1 MLTEATTLT
10 VVNIL
15 SCFLLFERNKRR
27 SDLLLSQT
35 SSHQSPISD
44 ILKGKKTP
52 EVYGK
57 CQTAAWICVSQQER
71 NHRVFLLD
79 LFWWLMSAGDISSV
93 QLSFIFWPL

>member
-35 SSHQSPISD
+35 ASHPLPISD
-44 ILKGKKTP
+44 ISKGKKNHQKFTENVKP
-52 EVYGK
+52 LFGF
-57 CQTAAWICVSQQER
+57 AFHSR
-71 NHRVFLLD
+71 NETIVFLLD
-79 LFWWLMSAGDISSV
+79 LFWWLMSAGDVSSV
-93 QLSFIFWPL
+93 QLSFIFRPL